1 MLQSICAIKE
11 RDDEMLTKDWID
23 KEIDKL
29 LVQYERIESRYTITK
44 KDVLDMILKLLKMKD
59 YL

>member
-11 RDDEMLTKDWID
+11 RDDEMLTKEWID

-44 KDVLDMILKLLKMKD
+44 KDVLDMILKLLKIKD

>member
-1 MLQSICAIKE
+1 
-11 RDDEMLTKDWID
+11 MLTNDWID

-44 KDVLDMILKLLKMKD
+44 KDVLDMILKLLKIKD

>member
-1 MLQSICAIKE
+1 
-11 RDDEMLTKDWID
+11 MLTNDWID

-29 LVQYERIESRYTITK
+29 LVQYERIETRFTITK
-44 KDVLDMILKLLKMKD
+44 KDVLDMILKLLKIKD

>member
-1 MLQSICAIKE
+1 
-11 RDDEMLTKDWID
+11 MLTNDWID

-29 LVQYERIESRYTITK
+29 LVQYERIETRYTISK

>member
-11 RDDEMLTKDWID
+11 RDDEMLTNDWID

-44 KDVLDMILKLLKMKD
+44 KDVLDMILKLLEIKD

>member
-1 MLQSICAIKE
+1 
-11 RDDEMLTKDWID
+11 MLTNDWID

-29 LVQYERIESRYTITK
+29 LVQYERIESRYTISK
-44 KDVLDMILKLLKMKD
+44 KDILDMILKLLKIKD

>member
-1 MLQSICAIKE
+1 
-11 RDDEMLTKDWID
+11 MLTNDWID

-29 LVQYERIESRYTITK
+29 LVQYERIETRFTITK

>member
-1 MLQSICAIKE
+1 
-11 RDDEMLTKDWID
+11 MLTNDWID

-29 LVQYERIESRYTITK
+29 LVQYERIESRYTISK
-44 KDVLDMILKLLKMKD
+44 KDILDIILKLLKMKD

>member
-1 MLQSICAIKE
+1 
-11 RDDEMLTKDWID
+11 MLTNDWID

-29 LVQYERIESRYTITK
+29 LVQYERIETRFTISK

>member
-1 MLQSICAIKE
+1 
-11 RDDEMLTKDWID
+11 MLTNDWID

-29 LVQYERIESRYTITK
+29 LVQYERIETRYTISK
-44 KDVLDMILKLLKMKD
+44 KDILDMILKLLKIKD

>member
-1 MLQSICAIKE
+1 
-11 RDDEMLTKDWID
+11 MLTNDWID

-29 LVQYERIESRYTITK
+29 LVQYERIETRFTISK
-44 KDVLDMILKLLKMKD
+44 KDVLDMILKLLKIKD

>member
-1 MLQSICAIKE
+1 
-11 RDDEMLTKDWID
+11 MLTNDWID

-44 KDVLDMILKLLKMKD
+44 KDVLDMILKLLEIKD

>member
-1 MLQSICAIKE
+1 
-11 RDDEMLTKDWID
+11 MLTNDWID

-29 LVQYERIESRYTITK
+29 LVQYERIETRYTISK
-44 KDVLDMILKLLKMKD
+44 KDILDMILKLLKMKD